1 MTQRHK
7 VVSVLEAEML
17 PSDLTLLHVS
27 PQGLT
32 SSKSGVV
39 RCFIGT
45 PTPPWRIPSVMRSY
59 SLASTMRKV
68 LQMSKLLKRT
78 SLLMYTRVYSLRTHH
93 TAVQTKRNKRK
104 K

>member
-17 PSDLTLLHVS
+17 PSDLTLLPVS

-32 SSKSGVV
+32 CSELRKWGGYEGDV

-45 PTPPWRIPSVMRSY
+45 STPPWRIPSAMLSY
-59 SLASTMRKV
+59 SLASSMCKV
-68 LQMSKLLKRT
+68 LQMRKLLKRT
-78 SLLMYTRVYSLRTHH
+78 SF
-93 TAVQTKRNKRK
+93 
-104 K
+104 